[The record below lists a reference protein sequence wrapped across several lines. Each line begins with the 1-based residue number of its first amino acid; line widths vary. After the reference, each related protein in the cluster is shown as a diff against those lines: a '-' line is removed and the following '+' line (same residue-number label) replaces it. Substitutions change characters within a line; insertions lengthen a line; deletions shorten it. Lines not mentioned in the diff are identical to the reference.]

1 MFLPQPLSKIG
12 SRHPEK
18 IGKSGSPRGK
28 PRIWSVAA
36 INIKKDHE
44 GFEGGGINEGKRRIE
59 KQENQFNEEWTSRK

>member
-18 IGKSGSPRGK
+18 IGKSGSPGGK
-28 PRIWSVAA
+28 PRFWRVAA

-44 GFEGGGINEGKRRIE
+44 GFEGAGGKSMKE
-59 KQENQFNEEWTSRK
+59 KGE